1 MQNRI
6 LSLKNLKSGSNIIN
20 PCLLD
25 FNPQSPKIC
34 YVVSY
39 DANTHGNSRI
49 KYMFIFNM
57 LMQNCANCTLSS
69 NTTKKGCLVSE
80 LLLKID
86 SIISFI
92 HTICD
97 SISPRE
103 HLDDILE
110 GLPQEYESTTSLI
123 CENFGCI
130 FIEVE
135 TLLLGHEARLDRFKK
150 LAPSTNPPPD
160 HNTKPTS
167 SDSDDIVHEAC

>member
-1 MQNRI
+1 MANIGSSNMVLVEPHNDPVISSQN
-6 LSLKNLKSGSNIIN
+6 
-20 PCLLD
+20 
-25 FNPQSPKIC
+25 
-34 YVVSY
+34 
-39 DANTHGNSRI
+39 
-49 KYMFIFNM
+49 
-57 LMQNCANCTLSS
+57 S
-69 NTTKKGCLVSE
+69 NTTLAATPPPVPS
-80 LLLKID
+80 LTLH
-86 SIISFI
+86 SSFI

-123 CENFGCI
+123 SEKFGCI
-130 FIEVE
+130 FIEEVE
-135 TLLLGHEARLDRFKK
+135 TLLLGHEARLDRFEK